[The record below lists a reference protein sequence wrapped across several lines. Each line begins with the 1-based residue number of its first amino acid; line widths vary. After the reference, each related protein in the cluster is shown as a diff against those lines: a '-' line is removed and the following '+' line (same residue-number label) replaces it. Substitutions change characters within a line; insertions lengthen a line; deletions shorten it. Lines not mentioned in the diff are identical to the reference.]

1 MSLHLIKLCVGA
13 DSIADLA
20 HFQAARLER
29 QAHDGVAQELAHRTR
44 QMPRRR
50 DEILDGG
57 SLYWVISGQ
66 IAVRQGILDLR
77 AVSDDPEGKRCD
89 VVLASRLVPVRPTPR
104 RAFQGWRYLAADAAP
119 ADLGDGPGQ
128 SADIPDELRAVL
140 IELGLM

>member
-29 QAHDGVAQELAHRTR
+29 QAHDSVAQELAHRTR

-89 VVLASRLVPVRPTPR
+89 IVLASRLVPVRPTPR

-119 ADLGDGPGQ
+119 ADLGGGPGQ
-128 SADIPDELRAVL
+128 NADIPDELRAVL